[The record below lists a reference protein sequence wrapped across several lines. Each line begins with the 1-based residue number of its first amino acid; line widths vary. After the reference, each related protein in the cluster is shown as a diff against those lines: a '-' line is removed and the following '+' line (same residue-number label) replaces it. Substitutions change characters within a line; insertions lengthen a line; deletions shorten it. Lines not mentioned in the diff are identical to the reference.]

1 MNFKERISSALLL
14 FKNTF
19 LYPDSHKEILADK
32 NIKRIHFI
40 LVVPFI
46 LCVFGFI
53 QFLRNGLG
61 NNPSENKYLIMYYI
75 LFMSL
80 DLFSFISAS
89 IIIKKKIKS
98 VFLKQTVVNIV
109 IGCFIFLFIFGV
121 FDTDVSRIIVDF
133 IFFTVLILLS
143 VIFLDLS
150 PVLYFLMIITGLI
163 CLGSKVVILKVP
175 LNMLN
180 IYFFGVVIFFVCFFK
195 QYVTVRNLRQED
207 QILAQQKQ
215 LESQNEE
222 LERQKS
228 QLMNNKKILEAEVL
242 EQTESIHKRD
252 DQIIKMQ
259 NSTIIALSN
268 LIENRDEDTGNHV
281 SRTSRYV
288 NMLTKRA
295 LEVNLY
301 TDTINEKFL
310 ENIRKAAPLHDM
322 GKIVVSDVI
331 LKKPGRLTDEEFK
344 DMQRHTIEGGRIV
357 KEILSDIEDTEYID
371 MASEVALY
379 HHEKFNGT
387 GYPYNL
393 KGCAIPVSA
402 RIMALADVFDALVS
416 KRCYKEPF
424 SLDEALQII
433 REESGKHFDPF
444 LAEAFLGLK
453 DELSECL
460 NNDRL

>member
-1 MNFKERISSALLL
+1 MKFKDLCSSALLL
-14 FKNTF
+14 FKKTF
-19 LYPDSHKEILADK
+19 LYPASYKEILADK
-32 NIKRIHFI
+32 NIRRIHFI
-40 LVVPFI
+40 LIIPF
-46 LCVFGFI
+46 LFCVCGFI
-53 QFLRNGLG
+53 VFLKSGTG
-61 NNPSENKYLIMYYI
+61 YTSENTYMLLYYI

-80 DLFSFISAS
+80 DFFSFISAS
-89 IIIKKKIKS
+89 IIIKKNIKS
-98 VFLKQTVVNIV
+98 VFLKQTIVNIV
-109 IGCFIFLFIFGV
+109 ICAFMGLFVYGIFDSFE
-121 FDTDVSRIIVDF
+121 SRIIVDF
-133 IFFTVLILLS
+133 IFFTVLVLLS

-150 PVLYFLMIITGLI
+150 PILYFFMITIGLT
-163 CLGSKVVILKVP
+163 CLGAKVVILQVP
-175 LNMLN
+175 INMLN
-180 IYFFGVVIFFVCFFK
+180 IYFFGVVIIFVCFFK
-195 QYVTVRNLRQED
+195 QYVTVRNLRQEA

-215 LESQNEE
+215 LEAQNEE
-222 LERQKS
+222 LERQKN
-228 QLMNNKKILEAEVL
+228 LLLNNKELLEAEVL
-242 EQTESIHKRD
+242 EQTESIHRRD

-259 NSTIIALSN
+259 DSTIIALSN

-322 GKIVVSDVI
+322 GKIVVSDMI
-331 LKKPGRLTDEEFK
+331 LRKPGKLTEEEFK

-357 KEILSDIEDTEYID
+357 KEILSDIEDTEYIE

-402 RIMALADVFDALVS
+402 RIMAIADVFDALVS

-444 LAEAFLGLK
+444 LAEAFLSLK
-453 DELSECL
+453 DELRECL

>member
-32 NIKRIHFI
+32 NIRHINFI
-40 LVVPFI
+40 VILPFI
-46 LCVFGFI
+46 FCVCSFYTFI
-53 QFLRNGLG
+53 KHGQAKSPEGR
-61 NNPSENKYLIMYYI
+61 YLTLYYI
-75 LFMSL
+75 LFLIL
-80 DLFSFISAS
+80 DFAVFVSTE
-89 IIIKKKIKS
+89 IIKRKKVKS
-98 VFLKQTVVNIV
+98 VFLKQSIVNIV
-109 IGCFIFLFIFGV
+109 MGAFTFLFLYHI
-121 FDTDVSRIIVDF
+121 FDTAESTIIVDF
-133 IFFTVLILLS
+133 IFFTVLVLLS
-143 VIFLDLS
+143 IIFLDLS
-150 PVLYFLMIITGLI
+150 LIVYFLIITTGLV
-163 CLGSKVVILKVP
+163 CLASKVIVTKLPINP
-175 LNMLN
+175 LN
-180 IYFFGVVIFFVCFFK
+180 IYFFGLVIVFVCLFK

-207 QILAQQKQ
+207 KILAQQKQ

-222 LERQKS
+222 LERQKV
-228 QLMNNKKILEAEVL
+228 QLTNNKEILEAEVL
-242 EQTESIHKRD
+242 EQTESIRKRD

-259 NSTIIALSN
+259 DSTIIALSN

-322 GKIVVSDVI
+322 GKIVVSDMI
-331 LKKPGRLTDEEFK
+331 LKKPGRLTEEEFK

-357 KEILSDIEDTEYID
+357 KEILSDIEDTEYIE

-416 KRCYKEPF
+416 KRCYKEPY

-433 REESGKHFDPF
+433 RDESGKHFDPF
-444 LAEAFLGLK
+444 LTEAFLSLK

-460 NNDRL
+460 NKDRL